1 MDYDPPPPRM
11 CVCVVRIV
19 PGRDVSPE
27 VRNHLANVLCR
38 QLKLTTEV
46 LYCRLHG
53 YWDTLCNDAQY
64 SYGRS
69 VCTSLTVV

>member
-1 MDYDPPPPRM
+1 MNQPTNHVNQWIMPPPPLYA
-11 CVCVVRIV
+11 CVLYVCVVRMV

-46 LYCRLHG
+46 LY
-53 YWDTLCNDAQY
+53 Y
-64 SYGRS
+64 
-69 VCTSLTVV
+69 CT